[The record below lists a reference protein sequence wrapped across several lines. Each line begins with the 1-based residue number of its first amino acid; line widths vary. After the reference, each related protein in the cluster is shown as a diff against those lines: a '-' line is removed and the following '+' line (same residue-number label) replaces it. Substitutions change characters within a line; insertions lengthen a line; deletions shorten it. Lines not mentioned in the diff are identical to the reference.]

1 MAYQEH
7 GDADS
12 PPVVLIHG
20 FPFSHKMWEH
30 QVLAL
35 AARYR
40 VITYDLRGLGESLD
54 ETNHFTL
61 EILVDD
67 LLGLLDH
74 LQIRKA
80 AMVGFSMGGYIALR
94 AMEREPTRFSM
105 LVLADTQ
112 SAADSDEAKLKR
124 TKALRSLQQ
133 AGIDVYGDEFL
144 KSAISS
150 ATLETKRSLVANL
163 KSMIS
168 SNSMAGLRGALFAMM
183 SRTDTTQSLRNITVP
198 TLVVVGSEDRITPVA
213 QSEILKKSIPN
224 ARLALIAESGHM
236 SNLENPEA
244 FNSALL
250 SFLKQTAE
258 TDYGLPIL
266 M

>member
-7 GDADS
+7 GDVDS

-30 QVLAL
+30 QALAL

-40 VITYDLRGLGESLD
+40 VITYDLRGLGESVD

-94 AMEREPTRFSM
+94 AIEREPTRFSM

-144 KSAISS
+144 KSAVSS
-150 ATLETKRSLVANL
+150 TTLETKRSLIANL